1 QLGVGLRRALE
12 REEFTLY
19 YQPKVEL
26 GTRKLSGAEALIRWQ
41 HPERGLVSPAEFI
54 PVLEETGL
62 IVPVGEWVLRR
73 ACEDLK
79 AWQAAG
85 LRPGPVAVNLS
96 ARQFR
101 LQDLDQRIKAIVD
114 SAGIDHGLIELEI
127 TESQLMQDPDHAI

>member
-1 QLGVGLRRALE
+1 MGAELRRALE
-12 REEFTLY
+12 REEFTLV
-19 YQPKVEL
+19 YQPKVDL
-26 GTRKLSGAEALIRWQ
+26 ATRGITGAEALLRWK

-62 IVPVGEWVLRR
+62 IVPVGDWVLRR

-85 LRPGPVAVNLS
+85 LAVVPVAVNLS

-101 LQDLDQRIKAIVD
+101 RADLDSHIKALVARRRRR
-114 SAGIDHGLIELEI
+114 SRA
-127 TESQLMQDPDHAI
+127 